1 MINGI
6 IIVVLIVVA
15 IFAVKGTMHQFVYGC
30 CGSKDVEKKIKV
42 QDKNTSDYPYY
53 AVVGV
58 DGMKC
63 KHCKLHVEN
72 AFNEKDG
79 NWAEVNLEKKEA
91 DVRLDQVEQLA
102 DNRRNAA
109 KMSRTAGTFQ
119 HGGKTGNINIGVGF
133 CTVRVDLFYR
143 RRKN

>member
-6 IIVVLIVVA
+6 IIVALIVVA
-15 IFAVKGTMHQFVYGC
+15 IFAVKGTIHQFAYGC

-42 QDKNTSDYPYY
+42 QDKNASDYPYY

-79 NWAEVNLEKKEA
+79 NWAEVDLEKKKA
-91 DVRLDQVEQLA
+91 DVHMKT
-102 DNRRNAA
+102 
-109 KMSRTAGTFQ
+109 KMTDREIRDTVSRAGYVLRDIEWKQ
-119 HGGKTGNINIGVGF
+119 A
-133 CTVRVDLFYR
+133 
-143 RRKN
+143 

>member
-91 DVRLDQVEQLA
+91 DVRMKT
-102 DNRRNAA
+102 
-109 KMSRTAGTFQ
+109 KMTDMCSAILNGS
-119 HGGKTGNINIGVGF
+119 
-133 CTVRVDLFYR
+133 R
-143 RRKN
+143 RRKFFNSECEVSARSD

>member
-6 IIVVLIVVA
+6 IIVALIVVA
-15 IFAVKGTMHQFVYGC
+15 IFAVKGSIRQFTYGC
-30 CGSKDVEKKIKV
+30 CGTKDVEKKIKV
-42 QDKNTSDYPYY
+42 QDKNASDYPYY
-53 AVVGV
+53 AVIGV

-91 DVRLDQVEQLA
+91 DVRMKTKLTDREGRLCAPQYRVEA
-102 DNRRNAA
+102 GVNEKTVSVETPNAWL
-109 KMSRTAGTFQ
+109 SAGQEHTF
-119 HGGKTGNINIGVGF
+119 
-133 CTVRVDLFYR
+133 
-143 RRKN
+143 

>member
-91 DVRLDQVEQLA
+91 DVRMKTKMTDREIRDTVSKAGYVLRDIEWKQV
-102 DNRRNAA
+102 
-109 KMSRTAGTFQ
+109 
-119 HGGKTGNINIGVGF
+119 
-133 CTVRVDLFYR
+133 
-143 RRKN
+143 